1 MTFRVHAHRGAD
13 VALAAFLLQQGC
25 SSSREL
31 VEHFLEQ
38 GADPTCTT
46 TMRGTGS
53 KHRLVVEGT
62 SVMVAARLKQWEV
75 VSRLIEAGTD
85 LNVKDS
91 LGSSLAKPAVEDG
104 QTSILA
110 LLRGRNVPAF
120 DALAEHG
127 SVIVMSLAS
136 GFWPKTDNIL
146 AELRNGGRSALMA
159 SIQRGHADMVA
170 YLLELGC
177 SPNNSSANR
186 QTPLMMAACMSRCKE
201 ARRIIKSLLAHG
213 ADKDAVW
220 NGKTALM
227 LVEAAAEHLDNRAG
241 TCTSLTRGCQLLHR
255 KATKM

>member
-75 VSRLIEAGTD
+75 VSRLIEAGAD

-104 QTSILA
+104 QMSILA

-136 GFWPKTDNIL
+136 GFL
-146 AELRNGGRSALMA
+146 AEDRQHSGRTTQWRTIGFDGFYSTRACRHGGLPA
-159 SIQRGHADMVA
+159 
-170 YLLELGC
+170 
-177 SPNNSSANR
+177 
-186 QTPLMMAACMSRCKE
+186 
-201 ARRIIKSLLAHG
+201 
-213 ADKDAVW
+213 
-220 NGKTALM
+220 
-227 LVEAAAEHLDNRAG
+227 
-241 TCTSLTRGCQLLHR
+241 
-255 KATKM
+255 